1 MPLVT
6 DLLRLVPQPS
16 PRYGVLGKPASSQR
30 PASDRAA
37 RAEPG
42 IGSARAERM
51 HWPHRTLLAPT
62 LALAIGTHPMHAQ
75 GMPAGQ
81 STGVQP
87 VVSMGQPPVWQLHTA
102 GLGRIDFP
110 G

>member
-6 DLLRLVPQPS
+6 DLLRPVPRPS
-16 PRYGVLGKPASSQR
+16 PRYGILGKPASNQR
-30 PASDRAA
+30 PASDRAT

-51 HWPHRTLLAPT
+51 HWLSRALVAPT
-62 LALAIGTHPMHAQ
+62 LALAIGTLPMHAQ

-81 STGVQP
+81 STGVQT
-87 VVSMGQPPVWQLHTA
+87 VASMGQPPVWQLHTA
-102 GLGRIDFP
+102 GLGLFDFR